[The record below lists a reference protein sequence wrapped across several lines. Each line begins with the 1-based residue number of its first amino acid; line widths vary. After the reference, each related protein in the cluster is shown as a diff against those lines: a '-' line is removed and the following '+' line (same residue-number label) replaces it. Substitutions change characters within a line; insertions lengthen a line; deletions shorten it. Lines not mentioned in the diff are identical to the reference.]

1 MRTSE
6 EIYHRVR
13 WDPRFD
19 AARFT
24 LGVLQRGRGPKQVPL
39 PAFAPGGDIPWHRV
53 LFIEADGEVVWARSA
68 GIDAIDTSAAGRVR
82 RPRLLREPFFAAR
95 TPFAFHPL
103 DGWRAVTERPD
114 GPAAPDTLRVLTW

>member
-24 LGVLQRGRGPKQVPL
+24 FGVLQRGRSPKRVPL
-39 PAFAPGGDIPWHRV
+39 PAFVPGGDIPWHRV
-53 LFIEADGEVVWARSA
+53 LFIEADGEVVWDRTA
-68 GIDAIDTSAAGRVR
+68 GLDRIDASAAGRVR
-82 RPRLLREPFFAAR
+82 APRRLREPFFAAL
-95 TPFAFHPL
+95 TAHAW
-103 DGWRAVTERPD
+103 DGGWSPSVFSPVD
-114 GPAAPDTLRVLTW
+114 SP